1 MPRTDGAVRSRRDL
15 RRAVEGFVVSLGS
28 SPGAIAT
35 TLASLEV
42 RGTPKSAGGCAI
54 ARYLQVMIGS
64 EPTVTKVAVFNRN
77 IQVSRSGRR
86 LDLTISA
93 PDAVTRFIR
102 AFDSGCYPQLLDRAA
117 PLVVEAK

>member
-1 MPRTDGAVRSRRDL
+1 MTRTDGALRSRRDL
-15 RRAVEGFVVSLGS
+15 RQTVEAFVGSLGS

-42 RGTPKSAGGCAI
+42 RGTPKSASGCAI

-86 LDLTISA
+86 LNLTISA
-93 PDAVTRFIR
+93 PDPIARFIR
-102 AFDSGCYPQLLDRAA
+102 AFDSGCYPQLVDQTA
-117 PLVVEAK
+117 PVAVEAK